1 MFKPALAILTCIAS
15 CLMASM
21 TFASDTHILTAHPAT
36 YAIARSLTH
45 ETNIKI
51 TPAAPLK
58 LPASRLYSYLA
69 GRGKTKLIPLAQSAN
84 AVITLHSLW
93 PDDPIYPHSRRSNI
107 RIVPIDAAQ
116 PLDQALPGIAT
127 MPPDNNPKLYE
138 HFNLAPMPANGEQS
152 APWLSPTALGRMVDI
167 VARDLMSLSPSDTA
181 QIEENLAAIKHELLV
196 QKAMTDQALANA
208 DSLVTLA
215 LGPHFGYLAA
225 DLGLELVG
233 TITASSRE
241 WDDARLLL
249 LSQWIAEEDVALVLV
264 DSHTVTPAMLTSIKA
279 SGAQPV
285 SLVGAAL
292 NTLTPIDWIGQ
303 NVAAI
308 EKASTQSE

>member
-1 MFKPALAILTCIAS
+1 
-15 CLMASM
+15 
-21 TFASDTHILTAHPAT
+21 
-36 YAIARSLTH
+36 
-45 ETNIKI
+45 
-51 TPAAPLK
+51 
-58 LPASRLYSYLA
+58 
-69 GRGKTKLIPLAQSAN
+69 
-84 AVITLHSLW
+84 
-93 PDDPIYPHSRRSNI
+93 
-107 RIVPIDAAQ
+107 
-116 PLDQALPGIAT
+116 
-127 MPPDNNPKLYE
+127 
-138 HFNLAPMPANGEQS
+138 
-152 APWLSPTALGRMVDI
+152 
-167 VARDLMSLSPSDTA
+167 
-181 QIEENLAAIKHELLV
+181 V
-196 QKAMTDQALANA
+196 QKAKTDQALANA

-285 SLVGAAL
+285 SLVGATL

-308 EKASTQSE
+308 KKASTQSE